1 MRRHIVRLLLLVSLP
16 QALSATVVATAAR
29 ADEDPRQ
36 FCARV
41 GNDDEIRGPPA
52 SLAAAIKQLFD
63 VSGPEA
69 DAASYYRCAGGKVLL
84 CYVGANLSCGKAD
97 QRRSMAAANQWCQ
110 KNPNSKFI
118 PMAVTGHDTPYEWRC
133 VGRKAKT
140 FGKSEPID
148 ARGFFADH
156 WKVLP

>member
-1 MRRHIVRLLLLVSLP
+1 MRPHLIRLLLLLSLP
-16 QALSATVVATAAR
+16 QALSAPLAVTAAR

-36 FCARV
+36 YCARV
-41 GNDDEIRGPPA
+41 GNDDETRTPPA

-63 VSGPEA
+63 VDAQEA
-69 DAASYYRCAGGKVLL
+69 AGAAYFRCAGGKVLL

-97 QRRSMAAANQWCQ
+97 QRRSMAAADQWCS

-118 PMAVTGHDTPYEWRC
+118 PMVVTGHDTPYEWRC

-140 FGKSEPID
+140 FGKSEPLD
-148 ARGFFADH
+148 AHGFFADH